1 MKSDLHPDNYRDV
14 VFEDLNSGKKF
25 IVKSCATAKDTTT
38 VDGVK
43 MPHIKIHVSSDSHP
57 FYTGDVKL
65 VDTEG
70 RVDSFKRRSESS
82 KAMKE
87 RMQKKA
93 AKARKMREDKAQ
105 NQKDDQKIE
114 PTQAKTAKS
123 NPKPKTEKTAEKA
136 PASESTS
143 EKPTQASE

>member
-25 IVKSCATAKDTTT
+25 VVKSCATAKDTTT
-38 VDGVK
+38 VDGVE

-93 AKARKMREDKAQ
+93 AKARKMRESKAHSQ
-105 NQKDDQKIE
+105 AQDQKIE
-114 PTQAKTAKS
+114 PTQTKERKTA
-123 NPKPKTEKTAEKA
+123 PKPKAEKTADKA
-136 PASESTS
+136 PTPEPAA
-143 EKPTQASE
+143 EKSTQASE